1 MMTIP
6 CCFFC
11 FSCSSSVDFRPSNFP
26 FSFRSPGYSNLAMVI
41 FVSSHYVTK
50 PVPLAFHNF
59 FTDFP
64 SNTSA
69 EQFTITYNI
78 WPENFINP
86 SQALGL
92 KGVEC
97 LLVSFSH
104 FPCFA
109 SQCSTLVRNTVVRA
123 TFKVNGK
130 SPISGGRSPLT
141 P

>member
-1 MMTIP
+1 
-6 CCFFC
+6 
-11 FSCSSSVDFRPSNFP
+11 
-26 FSFRSPGYSNLAMVI
+26 MVI
-41 FVSSHYVTK
+41 FVSSQYVTK
-50 PVPLAFHNF
+50 LVPLAFQNF

-64 SNTSA
+64 SITPA
-69 EQFTITYNI
+69 EQFPITYNI

-109 SQCSTLVRNTVVRA
+109 SIHACTSELKSLTLVVVEYTDDRYY
-123 TFKVNGK
+123 F
-130 SPISGGRSPLT
+130 
-141 P
+141 